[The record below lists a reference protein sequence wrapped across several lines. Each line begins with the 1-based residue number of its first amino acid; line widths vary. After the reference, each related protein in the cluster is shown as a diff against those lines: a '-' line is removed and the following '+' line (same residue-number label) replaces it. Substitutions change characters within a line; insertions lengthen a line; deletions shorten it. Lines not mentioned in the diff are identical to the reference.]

1 MRFGRRHRPDRV
13 RGLEI
18 TPMIDVVFLLIIFF
32 MTTARFAQDTRA
44 ELDLPEERGEQ
55 RDESEEAGVI
65 INVAADGTI
74 IVGKR
79 EVTIDELDRIVRD
92 EIQRVRGHDPRQ
104 LRLTLRADRR
114 LDSARLNRIVTLLRE
129 AGVGSA
135 RLATEIPQ

>member
-1 MRFGRRHRPDRV
+1 MRFGRRLRPDRV

-44 ELDLPEERGEQ
+44 ELDLPEERGE
-55 RDESEEAGVI
+55 RRAESDEAGVI

-79 EVTIDELDRIVRD
+79 TVDLAELEQIIDE
-92 EIQRVRGHDPRQ
+92 EIRRVRGRDARQ
-104 LRLTLRADRR
+104 LKLTLRADRN
-114 LDSARLNRIVTLLRE
+114 LDSTRLNQIVSMLRA

>member
-1 MRFGRRHRPDRV
+1 MRFGRRIRPDRV

-55 RDESEEAGVI
+55 REGSDEAGVI
-65 INVAADGTI
+65 INVTADGTI
-74 IVGKR
+74 VVGKR
-79 EVTIDELDRIVRD
+79 EVTLSGLEQIVQE
-92 EIQRVRGHDPRQ
+92 EIQRAQGRDARKVK
-104 LRLTLRADRR
+104 LTLRADRN
-114 LDSARLNRIVTLLRE
+114 LDSTRLNQIVSLLRNQ
-129 AGVGSA
+129 GVGSA